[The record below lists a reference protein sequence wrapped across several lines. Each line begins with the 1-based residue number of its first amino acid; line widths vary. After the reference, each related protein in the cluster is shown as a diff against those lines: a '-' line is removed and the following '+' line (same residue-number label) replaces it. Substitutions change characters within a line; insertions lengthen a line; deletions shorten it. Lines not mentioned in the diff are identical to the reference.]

1 MDFDFDSDYELIP
14 MSLSHQT
21 QIKLLKQIRMRK
33 KSKFRFFKVC
43 APFLMWICPVF
54 APFSSVD
61 SPFWEF
67 RNGIPVPGTTIYS
80 DRAAMYVNN
89 NAGIDPQPSHI
100 TRLIRV
106 KPPYI
111 HESVN
116 HKENFVDPTS
126 GAWTNWVELCI
137 TENAKMKMKAMSG
150 TSREKPPHIWMNS
163 NGDNFMARRR
173 LKLLTTYSSKYL
185 YFTLLT
191 IKTTRRVDYLMIY
204 TCYNVLSNIYYN
216 FFTIVK
222 VDIFVVK

>member
-1 MDFDFDSDYELIP
+1 MILIMTLIP

-21 QIKLLKQIRMRK
+21 QIKPLKQIRMRK

-116 HKENFVDPTS
+116 HKENFVIPHPVH
-126 GAWTNWVELCI
+126 GPIEWNYVLRK
-137 TENAKMKMKAMSG
+137 NAKMKMKAMSG

-191 IKTTRRVDYLMIY
+191 IKTTRRVDYLMI
-204 TCYNVLSNIYYN
+204 
-216 FFTIVK
+216 
-222 VDIFVVK
+222 